1 MFSVLSY
8 HLSTLF
14 MKVYEDVTVQDG
26 EFLALFG
33 DFCRGA
39 EQLPRSVSL
48 SAGLTKSDNDTK
60 TSTELMDVWQGKH
73 QGARVAIKVFRAH
86 RSRDL
91 GAINGV
97 RVEHKWERFALLI
110 QTLALAETRANVEK
124 ARASK
129 YRDFLRNNDVVS
141 PTRTGI

>member
-97 RVEHKWERFALLI
+97 RVEMGKIRFADSNSSTCGNEGQRGKSSRI
-110 QTLALAETRANVEK
+110 QISRLFTE
-124 ARASK
+124 
-129 YRDFLRNNDVVS
+129 
-141 PTRTGI
+141 